1 MEMFSDEINIKTSK
15 RMELVNITQ
24 KVKDIVKA
32 SGISEGI
39 VNVFTRHTTSAIFIN
54 ENESRLLGDFE
65 KVIEKLIPMGGS
77 YGHNAIDNNAD
88 SHLRA
93 MIIGGSQSI
102 PLIGGSLDLGTWQSI
117 FFVEFDG
124 PRRRRVRVTVI
135 GR

>member
-1 MEMFSDEINIKTSK
+1 MFSDEINIKTSK

-65 KVIEKLIPMGGS
+65 KVIEKLIPMGRS

>member
-1 MEMFSDEINIKTSK
+1 MELFSDEINIKTT
-15 RMELVNITQ
+15 RRVELVNITD
-24 KVKDIVKA
+24 KVKNLVK
-32 SGISEGI
+32 SSNIKDGI

-65 KVIEKLIPMGGS
+65 KIIEKLVPMGGS
-77 YGHNAIDNNAD
+77 YEHNTIDNNAD

-102 PLIGGSLDLGTWQSI
+102 PLLDGSLDLGTWQSI

-124 PRRRRVRVTVI
+124 PRSRRVRVSI
-135 GR
+135 LGR

>member
-1 MEMFSDEINIKTSK
+1 MELFSDEINIKTT
-15 RMELVNITQ
+15 RRVELVNITD
-24 KVKDIVKA
+24 KVKNLVK
-32 SGISEGI
+32 SSNIKDGI

-65 KVIEKLIPMGGS
+65 KIIEKLVPMGGS
-77 YGHNAIDNNAD
+77 YGHNTIDNNAD

-102 PLIGGSLDLGTWQSI
+102 PLLDGSLDLGTWQSI

-124 PRRRRVRVTVI
+124 PRSRRVRVSI
-135 GR
+135 LGR

>member
-1 MEMFSDEINIKTSK
+1 MELFSDEIKIKTRK
-15 RMELVNITQ
+15 RVELVNITDR
-24 KVKDIVKA
+24 VKSLVK
-32 SGISEGI
+32 SSNINDGI

-65 KVIEKLIPMGGS
+65 KIIENLVPMGGS

-124 PRRRRVRVTVI
+124 PRSRRVRVTII
-135 GR
+135 GK

>member
-1 MEMFSDEINIKTSK
+1 MEVFSAEINIKTSK

-24 KVKDIVKA
+24 KVKDIVK
-32 SGISEGI
+32 SSNISDGI

-65 KVIEKLIPMGGS
+65 KVIERLIPMGGS
-77 YGHNAIDNNAD
+77 YGHNVIDNNAD

-93 MIIGGSQSI
+93 MIVGGSQSI

-135 GR
+135 GK

>member
-1 MEMFSDEINIKTSK
+1 MELFSDEINIKTTK
-15 RMELVNITQ
+15 RVELVNITD
-24 KVKDIVKA
+24 KVKSLVK
-32 SGISEGI
+32 SSNIKDGI

-65 KVIEKLIPMGGS
+65 KIIERLIPMGGS

-124 PRRRRVRVTVI
+124 PRSRRIRVTI
-135 GR
+135 LGK